1 MRITSSGN
9 IGIGTDTPTARLT
22 IDGTHTNFGSELIT
36 NGGFT
41 GNAAGWT
48 LGDCATYGSNEVT
61 VLYTSCS
68 SPNLSTTFN
77 TSSGKTYRITFD
89 IVSNNNDQPFI
100 YFNNNTKLFLNGPY
114 STGSHTVFF
123 STDYT
128 GTETMYFESYNW
140 YGDAG
145 FTIDNI
151 SIKEA
156 IDFAPSLRVL

>member
-48 LGDCATYGSNEVT
+48 LGDCSTYGSNEVT

-68 SPNLSTTFN
+68 DPSLSTTIA
-77 TSSGKTYRITFD
+77 TSSGKTYRISFD
-89 IVSNNNDQPFI
+89 VVSTNGVQPYI
-100 YFNNNTKLFLNGPY
+100 YFSNNTKSFYSGPY
-114 STGSHTVFF
+114 ATGTHTVYFT
-123 STDYT
+123 TDYT
-128 GTETMYFESYNW
+128 GTDTIIFESYNW
-140 YGDAG
+140 NPDAG
-145 FTIDNI
+145 FTLDNV
-151 SIKEA
+151 SVQEA
-156 IDFAPSLRVL
+156 IDFALSLRVL